1 MHRGATLC
9 AVAAKR
15 RDKVASSRDEADT
28 DNAQLERCG
37 KEVEVGQQGGSR
49 GVGQQKDRRT
59 EPAHNRIMVRCSCH
73 GQKRHGRKPEASGRT
88 SRSDSLTTEPDTNR
102 LRWAAVRQDG
112 PLRRRSASQESKAC
126 SRPRRTHRRLCPRP
140 DSVRIRAECS
150 LMRIEQIL
158 TPHPLHPAPFVV
170 QTVPRS

>member
-1 MHRGATLC
+1 M
-9 AVAAKR
+9 
-15 RDKVASSRDEADT
+15 ASSRDEADT

-140 DSVRIRAECS
+140 DSVRIRAERS